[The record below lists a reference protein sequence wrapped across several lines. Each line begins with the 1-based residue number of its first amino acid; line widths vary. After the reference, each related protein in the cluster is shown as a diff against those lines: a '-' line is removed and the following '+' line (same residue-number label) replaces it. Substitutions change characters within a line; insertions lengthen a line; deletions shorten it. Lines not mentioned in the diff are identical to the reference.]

1 MWDQPGPGSFYEY
14 VTPIFKLPNGGTFF
28 IGNIR
33 AAASAPTL
41 EAHGITHIVNAQDVS
56 TENFHERDPRYTYL
70 RFPIAHW
77 WSAGDM
83 NSNHGVRKFYEP
95 LFGFVEK
102 ALKAGAHRA
111 GTSGISLAMYFMKL
125 SAPEA
130 VKFVKERR
138 PIVDPIGSFPDLL
151 GRLERALNEPR

>member
-1 MWDQPGPGSFYEY
+1 M
-14 VTPIFKLPNGGTFF
+14 TPIFKLPNGGTFF

-102 ALKAGAHRA
+102 ALKGKNVMVHCLAGAHR
-111 GTSGISLAMYFMKL
+111 GDERHQPGDVLHETL
-125 SAPEA
+125 SARGGEVCEGA
-130 VKFVKERR
+130 ATNRR
-138 PIVDPIGSFPDLL
+138 SHRVV
-151 GRLERALNEPR
+151 PRSPGQAGEGTE